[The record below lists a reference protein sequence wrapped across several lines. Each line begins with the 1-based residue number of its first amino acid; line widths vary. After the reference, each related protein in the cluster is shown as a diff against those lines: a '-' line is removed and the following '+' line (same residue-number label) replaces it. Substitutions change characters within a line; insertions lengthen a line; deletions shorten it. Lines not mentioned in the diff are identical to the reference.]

1 MITADQAFMSI
12 PYGLRKPLI
21 EEYGNIVNNYMERRW
36 TPSELSGGRFCE
48 VVYTILNG
56 FSSGNYASS
65 PMKPDNFVAACRRLE
80 TDASNPRS
88 FQILIPR
95 ILPALYE
102 IRNNRGV
109 GHVGGDVDPNH
120 IDASAV
126 LSMTSWIMAELIRI
140 FHNMP
145 IHDAQKLADSL
156 VDRRTPLVW
165 QSGDIRRVLKPT
177 MTMGNQILVLLS
189 SCSTEIA
196 TADLLRWIEPT
207 NRSYFYRL
215 LRTMH
220 SSRFIELS
228 SDGTSIELL
237 PPGTA
242 IVEQLIID
250 MGQYTSQLD

>member
-1 MITADQAFMSI
+1 MSSIDQALIDI
-12 PYGLRKPLI
+12 PDGLRKPLI
-21 EEYGNIVNNYMERRW
+21 DEYRNIVRNYMERRW
-36 TPSELSGGRFCE
+36 TPSELSGGKYCE
-48 VVYTILNG
+48 IVYTILDG

-65 PMKPDNFVAACRRLE
+65 PIKPNNFVAACRKLE
-80 TDASNPRS
+80 TNTSNPRS

-126 LSMTSWIMAELIRI
+126 LSMTSWIMAELIRV

-165 QSGDIRRVLKPT
+165 QSGDIRRVLKPD
-177 MTMGNQILVLLS
+177 MTIRYQILLLLS
-189 SCSTEIA
+189 SSSTPIA
-196 TADLLRWIEPT
+196 TADLLCWIEPS
-207 NRSYFYRL
+207 NRSYFYRI
-215 LRTMH
+215 LRNMH
-220 SSRFIELS
+220 SSRLIELS
-228 SDGTSIELL
+228 SDETIVELL
-237 PPGTA
+237 PPGMTA
-242 IVEQLIID
+242 VEQFITSL
-250 MGQYTSQLD
+250 GQ

>member
-1 MITADQAFMSI
+1 MSSTDQALIDI
-12 PYGLRKPLI
+12 PDGLRNPLI
-21 EEYGNIVNNYMERRW
+21 DEYQNIVRNYMERRW
-36 TPSELSGGRFCE
+36 TPSELSGGKFCE
-48 VVYTILNG
+48 IVYTILDG

-65 PMKPDNFVAACRRLE
+65 PMKPDNFVAACRKLE
-80 TDASNPRS
+80 TNTSNPRS

-165 QSGDIRRVLKPT
+165 QSGDIRRVLEPT

-189 SCSTEIA
+189 SCSTAIA
-196 TADLLRWIEPT
+196 TADLLRWIEPP
-207 NRSYFYRL
+207 NRSYSYKL

-220 SSRFIELS
+220 SSRVIELS
-228 SDGTSIELL
+228 SDETMVELL
-237 PPGTA
+237 PPGMIA
-242 IVEQLIID
+242 VENIIT
-250 MGQYTSQLD
+250 GLSQ